1 MLNNNRVSEFSDIE
15 ALGSCASLTHLS
27 LIDNPITLKPEY
39 RLFVISRLPNLRML
53 DFRKIK
59 LQERKDAKAKYSG
72 TGSSTF
78 VPGEMANSSA
88 SDFTREQ
95 IDKIRDAI
103 KNATTAEA
111 VQKY

>member
-1 MLNNNRVSEFSDIE
+1 MKSWMW
-15 ALGSCASLTHLS
+15 T
-27 LIDNPITLKPEY
+27 LIWTEC
-39 RLFVISRLPNLRML
+39 LF
-53 DFRKIK
+53 DFF
-59 LQERKDAKAKYSG
+59 QERKDAKAKYSG

-111 VQKY
+111 VQKYKEALATGVMPADLQ